1 MKVRYIIFLMFSFLK
16 GEDLTAEQIIKKI
29 ELNPKPNTS
38 VTEVKLEI
46 SRYKRNKEK
55 VKIREFTR
63 FQKFYNSGKFKSKSI
78 VRLYKPKIVKGAG
91 LLSWVRKNGSTDQ
104 WIFLPKLKAAKEI
117 KAKEKSKKFMGT
129 DFRYE
134 DLENRELGQDSLTLI
149 GHEYFDGSKCEVIMA
164 YPNDLSF
171 YFSRKIWINTSNW
184 QITKI
189 EFYIDEFQLEKTLIL
204 SDFIIKNKY
213 ITPGLLSMT
222 MEDSKNKTV
231 MTIKS
236 FKPDLGLK
244 DEIFSESFLIKI

>member
-78 VRLYKPKIVKGAG
+78 VRFYKPKIVKGAG

-134 DLENRELGQDSLTLI
+134 DLENRELGQDSLVLI

-204 SDFIIKNKY
+204 SDFIIKDEY

>member
-16 GEDLTAEQIIKKI
+16 GEDLTAEEIIKKI

-78 VRLYKPKIVKGAG
+78 VRFYKPKIVKGAG

-204 SDFIIKNKY
+204 SDFIIKDEY

>member
-63 FQKFYNSGKFKSKSI
+63 FQKLYNSGKFKSKSI
-78 VRLYKPKIVKGAG
+78 VRFYKPKIVKGAG

-134 DLENRELGQDSLTLI
+134 DLENRELGQDSLALI

-204 SDFIIKNKY
+204 SDFIIKDEY

>member
-78 VRLYKPKIVKGAG
+78 VRFYKPKIVKGAG
-91 LLSWVRKNGSTDQ
+91 LLSWVRNNGSTNQ

-171 YFSRKIWINTSNW
+171 YFSRKIWVNTSNW

-189 EFYIDEFQLEKTLIL
+189 EFYIDEFRLEKTLIL
-204 SDFIIKNKY
+204 SDFIIKNEY

-236 FKPDLGLK
+236 FKPDLGLN

>member
-78 VRLYKPKIVKGAG
+78 VRFYKPKIVKGAG

-134 DLENRELGQDSLTLI
+134 DLENRELGQDSLVLI

-164 YPNDLSF
+164 YPNDISF

>member
-1 MKVRYIIFLMFSFLK
+1 MKVRFIILLMFSFLK

-29 ELNPKPNTS
+29 GLNPKPNTS

-78 VRLYKPKIVKGAG
+78 VRFYKPKIVKGAG

-117 KAKEKSKKFMGT
+117 KAKEKSKNFMGT

-134 DLENRELGQDSLTLI
+134 DLENRELGQDSLVLI
-149 GHEYFDGSKCEVIMA
+149 GHEYFEGSKCKVIMA

-171 YFSRKIWINTSNW
+171 YFSRKIWVNTSNW

-189 EFYIDEFQLEKTLIL
+189 EFYVDEFQLEKTLIF
-204 SDFIIKNKY
+204 SNFIIEDEY
-213 ITPGLLSMT
+213 ITPGILSMT
-222 MEDSKNKTV
+222 MNDNRNKTV
-231 MTIKS
+231 MIIKS

>member
-78 VRLYKPKIVKGAG
+78 VRFYKPKIVKGAG

-104 WIFLPKLKAAKEI
+104 WIFLPKLKASKEI
-117 KAKEKSKKFMGT
+117 KA
-129 DFRYE
+129 
-134 DLENRELGQDSLTLI
+134 
-149 GHEYFDGSKCEVIMA
+149 
-164 YPNDLSF
+164 
-171 YFSRKIWINTSNW
+171 RKNQKNLWGRILD
-184 QITKI
+184 TKI
-189 EFYIDEFQLEKTLIL
+189 
-204 SDFIIKNKY
+204 
-213 ITPGLLSMT
+213 
-222 MEDSKNKTV
+222 
-231 MTIKS
+231 
-236 FKPDLGLK
+236 
-244 DEIFSESFLIKI
+244 

>member
-78 VRLYKPKIVKGAG
+78 VRFYKPKIVKGAG

-134 DLENRELGQDSLTLI
+134 DLENRELGQDSLVLI

-164 YPNDLSF
+164 YPNDISF

-204 SDFIIKNKY
+204 SDFIIKDEY
-213 ITPGLLSMT
+213 ITPGLLSMI

>member
-78 VRLYKPKIVKGAG
+78 VRFYKPKIVKGAG

>member
-78 VRLYKPKIVKGAG
+78 VRFYKPKIVKGAG

-204 SDFIIKNKY
+204 SDFIIKDEY
-213 ITPGLLSMT
+213 ITPGLLSMI

>member
-1 MKVRYIIFLMFSFLK
+1 MKIRFTTLLILSFLR
-16 GEDLTAEQIIKKI
+16 GEEFTAEQIIKKI
-29 ELNPKPNTS
+29 GLIPKPNTS
-38 VTEVKLEI
+38 ITEVKLEI

-63 FQKFYNSGKFKSKSI
+63 FQKFYTSGEFKSKSI
-78 VRLYKPKIVKGAG
+78 VRFYKPKIVKGAG
-91 LLSWVRKNGSTDQ
+91 LLSWVRKNGLTDQ

-134 DLENRELGQDSLTLI
+134 DLENRALGQDSLILI
-149 GHEYFDGSKCEVIMA
+149 GHEYFDGSKCNLIMA
-164 YPNDLSF
+164 YPKDISF

-189 EFYIDEFQLEKTLIL
+189 EFYLDEFQLEKTLVF
-204 SDFIIKNKY
+204 SNFIIKDEY

>member
-78 VRLYKPKIVKGAG
+78 VRFYKPKIVKGAG

-204 SDFIIKNKY
+204 SDFIIKDEY

>member
-16 GEDLTAEQIIKKI
+16 AEDFTAEQIIKKI

-78 VRLYKPKIVKGAG
+78 VRFYKPKIVKGAG

-134 DLENRELGQDSLTLI
+134 DLENRELGQDSLALI

-171 YFSRKIWINTSNW
+171 YFSRKIWVNTSNW

-213 ITPGLLSMT
+213 ITPGLLTMT

>member
-78 VRLYKPKIVKGAG
+78 VRFYKPKIVKGAG
-91 LLSWVRKNGSTDQ
+91 LLSWVRKNGLTDQ

-134 DLENRELGQDSLTLI
+134 DLENRELGQDSLLLI
-149 GHEYFDGSKCEVIMA
+149 GHEYFIQM
-164 YPNDLSF
+164 
-171 YFSRKIWINTSNW
+171 I
-184 QITKI
+184 
-189 EFYIDEFQLEKTLIL
+189 
-204 SDFIIKNKY
+204 
-213 ITPGLLSMT
+213 
-222 MEDSKNKTV
+222 
-231 MTIKS
+231 
-236 FKPDLGLK
+236 
-244 DEIFSESFLIKI
+244 

>member
-78 VRLYKPKIVKGAG
+78 VRFYKPKIVKGAG
-91 LLSWVRKNGSTDQ
+91 LLSWVRNNGSTNQ

-189 EFYIDEFQLEKTLIL
+189 EFYIDEFRLEKTLIL
-204 SDFIIKNKY
+204 SDFIIKNEY

>member
-1 MKVRYIIFLMFSFLK
+1 MKVKYIILLMFSFLK

-63 FQKFYNSGKFKSKSI
+63 FQKFYKSGKFKSKSI
-78 VRLYKPKIVKGAG
+78 VRFYKPKIVKGAG

-134 DLENRELGQDSLTLI
+134 DLENRELGQDSLVLI

-189 EFYIDEFQLEKTLIL
+189 EFYLDEFQLEKTLIL
-204 SDFIIKNKY
+204 SDFIIKNEY

-222 MEDSKNKTV
+222 MKDSRNKTV

>member
-78 VRLYKPKIVKGAG
+78 VRFYKPKIVKGAG

-134 DLENRELGQDSLTLI
+134 DLENRELGQDSLVLI

>member
-78 VRLYKPKIVKGAG
+78 VRFYKPKIVKGAG

-134 DLENRELGQDSLTLI
+134 DLENRELGQDSLALI

-204 SDFIIKNKY
+204 SDFIIKDEY

>member
-1 MKVRYIIFLMFSFLK
+1 MKVRFIILLMFSFLK
-16 GEDLTAEQIIKKI
+16 GEDITAEQIIKKI
-29 ELNPKPNTS
+29 GLNPKPNTS

-63 FQKFYNSGKFKSKSI
+63 FQKFYKSGKFKSKSI
-78 VRLYKPKIVKGAG
+78 VRFYKPKIVKGAG
-91 LLSWVRKNGSTDQ
+91 LLSWVRKNGLTDQ

-134 DLENRELGQDSLTLI
+134 DLENRELGQDSLVLI

-204 SDFIIKNKY
+204 SDFIIKDEY
-213 ITPGLLSMT
+213 ITPGLLSMI